1 MLKKVVIVDF
11 GSQVTQLIARSVRSQ
26 KVYCEVV
33 LMDGS
38 KPGYFQNGIR
48 GVAWDIH
55 EAGKM
60 DLKMIDEIKYEVDPE
75 KGELSILEERE

>member
-1 MLKKVVIVDF
+1 
-11 GSQVTQLIARSVRSQ
+11 
-26 KVYCEVV
+26 
-33 LMDGS
+33 MDGT